1 MQIQLNG
8 QAYQLDQ
15 DVLSI
20 QALLEHLKLTDK
32 RVAVEVNEH
41 VIPRSQHSKVQLKA
55 EDKVEIVQAIG
66 GG

>member
-8 QAYQLDQ
+8 QAYHLDQ
-15 DVLSI
+15 DTLSV
-20 QALLEHLKLTDK
+20 QTLLEHLKLTDK

-41 VIPRSQHSKVQLKA
+41 VIPRSQHPKTQLQTG
-55 EDKVEIVQAIG
+55 DKVEIVQAIG